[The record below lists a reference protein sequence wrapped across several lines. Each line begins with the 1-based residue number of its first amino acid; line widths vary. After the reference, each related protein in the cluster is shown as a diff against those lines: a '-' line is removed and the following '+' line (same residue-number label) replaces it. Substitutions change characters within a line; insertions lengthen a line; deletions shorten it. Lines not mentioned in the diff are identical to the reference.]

1 MDASAA
7 AAAAAE
13 FCEWV
18 KIGIKVY
25 NSHLKHQVKL
35 HSFPCHHRNPFFG
48 MFRQIIPAVP
58 QAKCRHIDNCCKK
71 FYESAKLAYANKPMK
86 SPVKSFLVTFCK
98 FCPNEGQSAIL
109 P

>member
-1 MDASAA
+1 MLLLLLLNFVSGLKS
-7 AAAAAE
+7 E
-13 FCEWV
+13 L
-18 KIGIKVY
+18 KYIT
-25 NSHLKHQVKL
+25 HLKHQVKL

-58 QAKCRHIDNCCKK
+58 RAKCRHIDNCCKK